1 MDHLDHR
8 LHDTARRGREW
19 KVWLILQAFDAIEAD
34 YEAAGGL
41 KQAITTAI
49 AATRIIRA
57 SSPNRFLV
65 FIIHAIGADANTAAG
80 NQYGTTISRW
90 DVVMTPP

>member
-1 MDHLDHR
+1 MLQDS
-8 LHDTARRGREW
+8 T
-19 KVWLILQAFDAIEAD
+19 ILQAFDVIEAD
-34 YEAAGGL
+34 YEGAGGL
-41 KQAITTAI
+41 KQATMTAI

-65 FIIHAIGADANTAAG
+65 PITHAIGADAKTAAG

-90 DVVMTPP
+90 DVVLTPPSWPMW